1 MKQISSFSLHLIKGR
16 WSMFFASVLIMS
28 LSGAGY
34 IFALYSGEIKTTLG
48 YDQSTLNL
56 VSTFKDL
63 GGTVG
68 IMSGLINEISP
79 PWVVLLLGAAMS
91 FSGYFM
97 IWLPVTGKIAK
108 PPVWQMCLFIFIG
121 ANSQTFA
128 NTGALVTCVTNFPQ
142 GRGAVLGLLKGFV
155 GLSGAIISQLYH
167 AFYGHDPKSLILFI
181 GWLPAVV
188 SLVFLPIIRVLKP
201 VRHRNDLK
209 ILYNFLYVSLGL
221 AGFLMAIIIAQ
232 HSFQFSKAEYAATA
246 AVVVTLLLAPMAIVI
261 REELK
266 LWKANQDQMVDRL
279 PTKSIAEDICSKTPL
294 EKEVSC
300 WRTAF
305 TPPERGEDFTI
316 LQALFS
322 MDMLL
327 LFAATA
333 FGVGGVLTAIDNLA
347 QIGQSLGYKKA
358 TISTFVSLVSIW
370 NYLGRVGAG
379 FVSEVL
385 YVKYKF
391 PRPLML
397 TIVLCIACVG
407 HLLIAFGASSGLY
420 FSSVVMG
427 FCNGAQWP
435 LIFAIISEICGLKY
449 YSTLL
454 NWGAAAIPVGTYVL
468 NVVVA
473 GRLYDKEA
481 ERQMREKG
489 MVRKAGQDLICM
501 GVECYRT
508 SFFII
513 TGATVFACLLSIIL
527 VVRTTD
533 LYRGDI
539 YRKFRD
545 EEEVERKTGE
555 DNSKAIRYG
564 GRPRCVAVRRRSQ
577 HRAAPPS

>member
-1 MKQISSFSLHLIKGR
+1 
-16 WSMFFASVLIMS
+16 MS

-34 IFALYSGEIKTTLG
+34 IFALYSGEIKSTLG
-48 YDQSTLNL
+48 YDQTTLNL

-68 IMSGLINEISP
+68 IMSGLMNEVSP

-97 IWLPVTGKIAK
+97 IWLPVTGKTPK

-128 NTGALVTCVTNFPQ
+128 NTGALVTCVTNFPE

-167 AFYGHDPKSLILFI
+167 AFYGHDSKSLILFI
-181 GWLPAVV
+181 GWLPAAV
-188 SLVFLPIIRVLKP
+188 SVLFLPIVRVLKSD
-201 VRHRNDLK
+201 RHANDLK
-209 ILYNFLYVSLGL
+209 IMYKFLYISLGL

-232 HSFQFSKAEYAATA
+232 HEVQFSEGEYAATA
-246 AVVVTLLLAPMAIVI
+246 SVVVTLLMAPVVIVFK
-261 REELK
+261 EEHK
-266 LWKANQDQMVDRL
+266 LWKTNQEVVNHFPSKIIITENQDNKIEI
-279 PTKSIAEDICSKTPL
+279 PTMTPS
-294 EKEVSC
+294 ENQISC
-300 WRTAF
+300 WKTAF

-316 LQALFS
+316 LQALLCI
-322 MDMLL
+322 DMLL

-333 FGVGGVLTAIDNLA
+333 FGVGGVLTAIDNLS
-347 QIGQSLGYKKA
+347 QIGQSLGYPKA

-379 FVSEVL
+379 FLSEILLVR
-385 YVKYKF
+385 YKF

-397 TIVLCIACVG
+397 SIVLCVACVG
-407 HLLIAFGASSGLY
+407 HLLIAFGVSKGLHL
-420 FSSVVMG
+420 SSVIMG

-454 NWGAAAIPVGTYVL
+454 NWGAGAIPVGTYVL

-481 ERQMREKG
+481 RKQMVAKG
-489 MVRKAGQDLICM
+489 LVRKAGEDLTCI
-501 GVECYRT
+501 GVNCYKT
-508 SFFII
+508 SFLII
-513 TGATVFACLLSIIL
+513 TAATVFACLLSIVL
-527 VVRTTD
+527 VVRTREF
-533 LYRGDI
+533 YRGDI
-539 YRKFRD
+539 YKKFRELPD
-545 EEEVERKTGE
+545 SSTSGCVEG
-555 DNSKAIRYG
+555 G
-564 GRPRCVAVRRRSQ
+564 GR
-577 HRAAPPS
+577 